1 MNWTHGLFQ
10 VEEDG
15 DEEEADDDE
24 DVQREE
30 DDNERPLLE
39 RADRVQVNGFR
50 RETVPWLDLAY
61 TRRSPR
67 LRLRSI
73 SERSSTSVLSAT
85 LFLLDRGRER
95 ASGGSLA
102 LESNIY

>member
-15 DEEEADDDE
+15 DEEEADE

-30 DDNERPLLE
+30 RDDNGRPLLE

-50 RETVPWLDLAY
+50 RETVPWLDLAS

-67 LRLRSI
+67 LRLRPI
-73 SERSSTSVLSAT
+73 SKRSSTSVLSVT
-85 LFLLDRGRER
+85 FSLLGRRRER
-95 ASGGSLA
+95 ASGGPLA